1 MATPINVSISES
13 VDLSDSLA
21 ARKQGLPINVNISES
36 ISFSEAMAAG
46 WPTAPRISEQIP
58 IVDSIDVDLPQY
70 STGRLVIQTLVSS
83 FPYVS
88 PLATYFISA
97 EVPSGVIP
105 QLGSATYEK
114 WEHQKIKEVDIM
126 RFMHS
131 ATANPEESGR
141 ERLVGLRNF
150 WSLTQNLKPTEAD
163 ALWTF
168 ISTHVG
174 SGTPF
179 YFYDLQNNNFQYDAT
194 GALADGRY
202 LVRFVSDTFPKEQY
216 IGSRQHAFF
225 RFPYDIIEVGA

>member
-13 VDLSDSLA
+13 VDLSEALA
-21 ARKQGLPINVNISES
+21 VTTAVQKR
-36 ISFSEAMAAG
+36 ISFSESVALTESVATQ
-46 WPTAPRISEQIP
+46 WPTAPRMSDQVPVADDIA
-58 IVDSIDVDLPQY
+58 VDLPQY
-70 STGRLVIQTLVSS
+70 STRKLVVQTLVSS
-83 FPYVS
+83 FEYVS

-97 EVPSGVIP
+97 ETALGVIP
-105 QLGSATYEK
+105 QIGSATYEK
-114 WEHQKIKEVDIM
+114 WEHRKIKEVDIS

-141 ERLVGLRNF
+141 ERLSGLRNF

-163 ALWTF
+163 LLWTF

-202 LVRFVSDTFPKEQY
+202 LVRFVSDTFSKEQY
-216 IGSRQHAFF
+216 IGSRSHAFF
-225 RFPYDIIEVGA
+225 RFSYDLIEVGA